1 MEALAILEKR
11 VTDLLQLVKELKAHN
26 TQLQTDNTA
35 LQAKVDSLENSL
47 LTDRQELVQEK
58 ELTKLFVD
66 GLINDIDSFVSAEQL
81 P

>member
-26 TQLQTDNTA
+26 AQLQTDNTA